1 MDNVIDLAFNLLH
14 PDTTISLGG
23 GSNVKNSLIN

>member
-23 GSNVKNSLIN
+23 EVMLKNSLIS

>member
-14 PDTTISLGG
+14 PDITISLGG
-23 GSNVKNSLIN
+23 GSNVKKTRS